1 MLSGEVPRAV
11 RRAGRA
17 GAPSTSGGLG
27 NLAAERLMDLG
38 RTGSIF
44 LVCSSRVSFSLVS
57 GDLRANAG
65 MSRKLP
71 FDFII

>member
-1 MLSGEVPRAV
+1 
-11 RRAGRA
+11 
-17 GAPSTSGGLG
+17 
-27 NLAAERLMDLG
+27 LG